1 MKLTCAQMDILISFY
16 IEDELSES
24 LKQKVEEHLLE
35 CSKCAS
41 NYALIRSMVKEMQES
56 IFKPAMQENE
66 FCGFTNNKNQNIF
79 FKTNL
84 SAYID
89 NELSNEENLKMKKY
103 TIKNKQAQKDL
114 QDSYN
119 IRKLMKESY
128 KKTRDNSR
136 KDFSKKIIKQLE
148 LNDES
153 ILNIHPAIKILIALT
168 LFVIILTSLILIN
181 FN

>member
-1 MKLTCAQMDILISFY
+1 
-16 IEDELSES
+16 
-24 LKQKVEEHLLE
+24 
-35 CSKCAS
+35 
-41 NYALIRSMVKEMQES
+41 
-56 IFKPAMQENE
+56 
-66 FCGFTNNKNQNIF
+66 
-79 FKTNL
+79 
-84 SAYID
+84 
-89 NELSNEENLKMKKY
+89 
-103 TIKNKQAQKDL
+103 
-114 QDSYN
+114 
-119 IRKLMKESY
+119 MKESY